1 MEDLIKI
8 ATLWQNAD
16 SAQVV
21 MGTEPSED
29 VRHVLTEQESP
40 PPQEDKESCSDDF
53 NVKANRLS
61 DYKREGKLKWN
72 NRQNN
77 NRQLAR
83 QSPPNQCGGCGAQGE
98 RMHPRDSC
106 CVIVVH

>member
-29 VRHVLTEQESP
+29 VPLSRLNKNPHLPKKTRRGVRMISMSTPSVCLTI
-40 PPQEDKESCSDDF
+40 KERGS
-53 NVKANRLS
+53 
-61 DYKREGKLKWN
+61 
-72 NRQNN
+72 
-77 NRQLAR
+77 
-83 QSPPNQCGGCGAQGE
+83 
-98 RMHPRDSC
+98 
-106 CVIVVH
+106 